1 MPYIPKSEKDKVDQ
15 RLPALHLLELEN
27 AGQLNYAIHQLIS
40 QYISH
45 NNDEYQTYNDI
56 IGALD
61 CVKMEFYRRVISPY
75 EDKKILQNKDVPPY
89 DK

>member
-15 RLPALHLLELEN
+15 RLPALHLLELDN
-27 AGQLNYAIHQLIS
+27 AGQLNYAMHQLIS

-45 NNDEYQTYNDI
+45 NKDEYQTYNDI
-56 IGALD
+56 IGVLD